1 MTDETCGR
9 TILMEMN
16 MAGKRTV
23 SILIPAYN
31 EQESVSELYRQI
43 MESIDVMRT
52 KHQVSDY
59 EIWYINDG
67 SLDHTE
73 DVIMELVEKDER
85 VHLIS
90 FRKNFGKS
98 PALQAGFRHVTGDL
112 IFTMDADLQDDPAEF
127 SRFVE
132 KIDEGYDMVV
142 GWKYNRLDPL
152 EKKIPS
158 KLFNAVTSANSGVKL
173 HDFDCGF
180 KCFTADV
187 VKSLDLYGELH
198 RYVPVLAH
206 RKGFKITEI
215 TVNHRSRE
223 HGHSKYGIERYMRG
237 LLDSLTTT
245 FLLKYSDRPMYFFG
259 RLGLYTTFAG
269 LVICLYLTVLWFM
282 GQKIGG
288 RPLLVLGVL
297 LVMVGIQFISTGFV
311 CNILIDKSFRT
322 SYDESHI
329 KKIL

>member
-1 MTDETCGR
+1 MDR
-9 TILMEMN
+9 
-16 MAGKRTV
+16 KV
-23 SILIPAYN
+23 SILVPAYN
-31 EQESVSELYRQI
+31 EQDSLNELYSQMIDSINVMKDKEQI
-43 MESIDVMRT
+43 
-52 KHQVSDY
+52 SDY
-59 EIWYINDG
+59 EIWFVNDG
-67 SLDHTE
+67 STDDTE
-73 DVIMELVEKDER
+73 KVITELTDKDKN
-85 VHLIS
+85 VHMIS

-98 PALQAGFRHVTGDL
+98 PALQAGFRHVDGDI
-112 IFTMDADLQDDPAEF
+112 IFTLDADLQDDPAEF

-142 GWKYNRLDPL
+142 GWKFNRLDPM
-152 EKKIPS
+152 EKKLPS

-180 KCFTADV
+180 KCFKKEV
-187 VKSLDLYGELH
+187 VKALDIYGELH
-198 RYVPVLAH
+198 RYIPVLAH
-206 RKGFKITEI
+206 RKGFRITEI
-215 TVNHRSRE
+215 TVNHRTRE

-259 RLGLYTTFAG
+259 RVGLLTAFVG
-269 LVICLYLTVLWFM
+269 FIICIFLTVLWFM

-297 LVMVGIQFISTGFV
+297 LIVVGIQFVSTGFV
-311 CNILIDKSFRT
+311 CNIVIDRNFRS

-329 KKIL
+329 KTII

>member
-1 MTDETCGR
+1 MDRC
-9 TILMEMN
+9 
-16 MAGKRTV
+16 V
-23 SILIPAYN
+23 SVLVPAYN
-31 EQESVSELYRQI
+31 EQDSILELYKQ
-43 MESIDVMRT
+43 MVDSIKTMQS
-52 KHQVSDY
+52 KGQVTDY
-59 EIWYINDG
+59 EIWFVNDG
-67 SLDHTE
+67 SSDGTEQRILDL
-73 DVIMELVEKDER
+73 IEKNDK

-98 PALQAGFRHVTGDL
+98 PALQAGFRHVSGDL
-112 IFTMDADLQDDPAEF
+112 IFTLDADLQDDPGEF

-152 EKKIPS
+152 EKKLPS

-180 KCFTADV
+180 KCLRKEVVNAIDV
-187 VKSLDLYGELH
+187 YGELH
-198 RYVPVLAH
+198 RYIPVLAH
-206 RKGFKITEI
+206 RKGFRITEI

-223 HGHSKYGIERYMRG
+223 HGHSKYGMERYMRG

-259 RLGLYTTFAG
+259 RIGLLTVFIG
-269 LVICLYLTVLWFM
+269 IVICLFLTVLWFM

-297 LVMVGIQFISTGFV
+297 LIVVGIQFISTGFV
-311 CNILIDKSFRT
+311 CNIVVDKGFRA

-329 KKIL
+329 KTII

>member
-1 MTDETCGR
+1 MDR
-9 TILMEMN
+9 
-16 MAGKRTV
+16 KV
-23 SILIPAYN
+23 SILVPAYN
-31 EQESVSELYRQI
+31 EQDSVNELYTQMI
-43 MESIDVMRT
+43 DSINVMRD
-52 KHQVSDY
+52 KGQISDY
-59 EIWYINDG
+59 EIWYVNDG
-67 SLDHTE
+67 STDDTE
-73 DVIMELVEKDER
+73 KVITELIDRDPK

-98 PALQAGFRHVTGDL
+98 PALQAGFGHVDGDI
-112 IFTMDADLQDDPAEF
+112 IFTLDADLQDDPAEF

-142 GWKYNRLDPL
+142 GWKFNRLDPM
-152 EKKIPS
+152 EKKLPS
-158 KLFNAVTSANSGVKL
+158 KLFNAVTSANSGIKL

-180 KCFTADV
+180 KCFTKDV
-187 VKSLDLYGELH
+187 VKALDIYGELH
-198 RYVPVLAH
+198 RYIPVLAH

-215 TVNHRSRE
+215 TVNHRTRE

-259 RLGLYTTFAG
+259 RVGLLTAFVG
-269 LVICLYLTVLWFM
+269 FIICIFLTVLWFM

-297 LVMVGIQFISTGFV
+297 LIVVGIQFVSTGFV
-311 CNILIDKSFRT
+311 CNIVIDRNFRS

-329 KKIL
+329 KTII

>member
-1 MTDETCGR
+1 
-9 TILMEMN
+9 MN
-16 MAGKRTV
+16 KEGRTV

-31 EQESVSELYRQI
+31 EQDSIQELYEQVINGINELKKRN
-43 MESIDVMRT
+43 
-52 KHQVSDY
+52 QVSDY
-59 EIWYINDG
+59 EIWFINDG
-67 SLDHTE
+67 STDNTE
-73 DVIMELVEKDER
+73 ASVMNVIKNDDR

-98 PALQAGFRHVTGDL
+98 PALQAGFRHVNGDL
-112 IFTMDADLQDDPAEF
+112 IFTLDADLQDDPAEF
-127 SRFVE
+127 PRFVE
-132 KIDEGYDMVV
+132 KIDEGFDMVV
-142 GWKYNRLDPL
+142 GWKFNRLDPL
-152 EKKIPS
+152 EKKLPS
-158 KLFNAVTSANSGVKL
+158 KLFNFVTSVNSGVKL

-180 KCFTADV
+180 KCFTNEVA
-187 VKSLDLYGELH
+187 KAIDLYGELH

-259 RLGLYTTFAG
+259 RLGLFTTVLG
-269 LVICLYLTVLWFM
+269 IIICAYLTVIWFM
-282 GQKIGG
+282 GQSIGG

-297 LVMVGIQFISTGFV
+297 LILVGIQFISTGFV
-311 CNILIDKSFRT
+311 CNILVDRSFKM

-329 KKIL
+329 KRIV